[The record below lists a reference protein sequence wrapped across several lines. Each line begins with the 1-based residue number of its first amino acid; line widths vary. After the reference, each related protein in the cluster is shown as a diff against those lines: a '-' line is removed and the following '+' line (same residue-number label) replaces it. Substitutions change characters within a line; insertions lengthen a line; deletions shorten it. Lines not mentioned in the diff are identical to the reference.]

1 MWYFVLMIKVDALI
15 LHGKPPRERYE
26 NPDLPKPHEA
36 NWLPWL
42 ASEMAKRGLDTV
54 IPQFPMPYEP
64 DYGAYC
70 TTLEQYD
77 VEHGVIVAHSA
88 GAEFI
93 LHWLSENKD
102 ISLQQLLLVAPWADD
117 KRKYGDFS
125 DYTLDLGLP
134 KRVDRITIVSSL
146 DDSQAIQDNVA
157 KLRNAIQPTKLVEF
171 ENLGHFM
178 LGNNM
183 TGTTFPELLAEID

>member
-1 MWYFVLMIKVDALI
+1 MIKVDAMI

-42 ASEMAKRGLDTV
+42 ASELSKRGLNTI
-54 IPQFPMPYEP
+54 IPQFPRPYEP
-64 DYGAYC
+64 DYEAYRAVF
-70 TTLEQYD
+70 ERYD
-77 VEHGVIVAHSA
+77 VEQGIVVAHSA

-93 LHWLSENKD
+93 LHWLSENHD
-102 ISLQQLLLVAPWADD
+102 VSLRQLLLLAPWTDD
-117 KRKYGDFS
+117 KRKYGEFAN
-125 DYTLDLGLP
+125 YTLDTSLP
-134 KRVDRITIVSSL
+134 NRIGRVTIINSL

-157 KLRNAIQPTKLVEF
+157 KLGDALKPAKLIEF
-171 ENLGHFM
+171 EAHGHFM

-183 TGTTFPELLAEID
+183 ASTTFPELLAEID

>member
-1 MWYFVLMIKVDALI
+1 MIKADALI

-42 ASEMAKRGLDTV
+42 ASELAKRGLATE
-54 IPQFPMPYEP
+54 IPQFPRPYEP
-64 DYGAYC
+64 DYDAYAAVF
-70 TTLEQYD
+70 EQYD
-77 VEHGVIVAHSA
+77 VESGVVVAHSA

-93 LHWLSENKD
+93 LHWLSENQGV
-102 ISLQQLLLVAPWADD
+102 SLRQLLLVAPWTDD
-117 KRKYGDFS
+117 KGKYGEFS
-125 DYTLDLGLP
+125 NYTLDTSLP
-134 KRVDRITIVSSL
+134 NRIGRVTIVNSL

-157 KLRNAIQPTKLVEF
+157 KLQSALNPTKLIEF
-171 ENLGHFM
+171 DTHGHFM

-183 TGTTFPELLAEID
+183 PDTTFPELLAEIDA